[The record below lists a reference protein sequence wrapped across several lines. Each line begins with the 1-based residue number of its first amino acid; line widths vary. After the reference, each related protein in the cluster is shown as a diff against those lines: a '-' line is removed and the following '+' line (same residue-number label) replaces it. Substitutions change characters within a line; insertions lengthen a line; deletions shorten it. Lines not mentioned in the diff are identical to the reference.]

1 MIGALREGAKIVLG
15 DLARDLGMSMIPVR
29 EALARLTAER
39 LVVYEPNKGFR
50 VAPAPD
56 ADEIAHLFQARL
68 VLELGALEVGLGR
81 LTPAELDEMG
91 QINDRIRAQTYG
103 TGFEDFQSF
112 IADNARFHE
121 IIVGLTGNPLVAD
134 AYHRL
139 GYHERIPLT
148 LHGRG
153 VQDVAR
159 IVAEHDAIIAAMGNR
174 SLEGARAA
182 LKAHILD
189 AYDRLLDP
197 ASNHSLRSLN
207 ASIPAR

>member
-1 MIGALREGAKIVLG
+1 
-15 DLARDLGMSMIPVR
+15 
-29 EALARLTAER
+29 
-39 LVVYEPNKGFR
+39 VVYEPNKGFR

-56 ADEIAHLFQARL
+56 AEEIAHLFEARL

-81 LTPAELDEMG
+81 LTAAELSELRE
-91 QINDRIRAQTYG
+91 INDRIRAQTYG
-103 TGFEDFQSF
+103 SSFEDFQGF

-121 IIVGLTGNPLVAD
+121 ILVGLAGNPLVTD

-153 VQDVAR
+153 VQDVGR
-159 IVAEHDAIIAAMGNR
+159 IVTEHDAIIAALAEG
-174 SLEGARAA
+174 SLERARGA

-189 AYDRLLDP
+189 AYERLP
-197 ASNHSLRSLN
+197 APAPGHSLRPLK